1 MARYKSRKEKEKMEK
16 ARALLKS
23 LLASYLLTGI
33 LLLILAFIMLK
44 LSPSNDTIQIGIVF
58 SYIFSSFVG
67 GLLMGK
73 QMKVKRFLWG
83 VLLGICYFIVIFLIS
98 ILLNKNVL
106 IQGMELITVFSMC
119 GLGGMLGGMLS

>member
-1 MARYKSRKEKEKMEK
+1 MYYLKRKEKEKMEK

>member
-1 MARYKSRKEKEKMEK
+1 MYHLKRKEKEKMEK

-44 LSPSNDTIQIGIVF
+44 LGPSNDTIQIGIVF

>member
-1 MARYKSRKEKEKMEK
+1 MEK
-16 ARALLKS
+16 ARAFLKS
-23 LLASYLLTGI
+23 LLIAYLLTGI

-44 LSPSNDTIQIGIVF
+44 LAPSNDTIQIGIVF
-58 SYIFSSFVG
+58 SYIFSSFIG
-67 GLLMGK
+67 GFLMGK
-73 QMKVKRFLWG
+73 QMKIKRFLWG

-98 ILLNKNVL
+98 ILLNKDVL

>member
-1 MARYKSRKEKEKMEK
+1 MEK